1 MLIQIVYVHSQ
12 LSWENRPCRELGD
25 EQFGFVNNGD
35 CSCFGVACEADYYCT
50 ASKLPDSTVP
60 INFSGQGQ
68 CIKVPSNKNRICPM
82 TPVYGAKEGE
92 AWPYISGK
100 TKEGILR
107 LESDDHCLCNGRWFC
122 KEAYEICS
130 EFLGCIPR
138 FDAIYDHEKNKIYK
152 SETQGYSQW
161 IIYENPD
168 EIIRETLR
176 GAFDLYEDFTQY
188 DEPDYHNFS
197 FFDMENENC
206 SAIGRIQRED
216 VAARCSSPE
225 FIDLVVSKCTNAM
238 DIKGCAQHE
247 VQSCHAQFPLGSPK
261 AWISSDTPRNPEPI
275 KIPSKVYT
283 VVHHTSGEEVLH
295 SDHAGKVYVKSD
307 KTDLTSLSQFK
318 GNVNGVDSDEK
329 LVPNPLFVDFIEINW
344 RCTDFDFAE
353 IALYHESLGGTFTNS
368 DLAFMGHHDKSGYST
383 VQHLSPYVQEI
394 RHRQL
399 KATSML
405 PQYPYTSC
413 QLWDTK
419 LCDSQ
424 FNEGPDDKPSP
435 REECFDC
442 DYDLNLEETVKV
454 VATTGSEFNLF
465 ILPQMSE
472 EHGMKQSGSF
482 GLMNIGY
489 NPVRIVY
496 SADKWKGSTW
506 NLNLVR
512 GCDKKPLNLKD
523 MNGEA
528 LKPSGICRDYWYIY
542 GDPLEYSNANT
553 LFTDTNEPFWLIL
566 VAHKRREFNA
576 TTMKMV
582 DVVKPPPSDLLSV
595 KKEQVIVSH
604 NLQTKRDNANA
615 LEASS
620 CRLGLSQYDD
630 VYTNEKW
637 SKMVADYTLDNRIRA
652 TCDWFFSRDVKKS
665 CFPYSAHKTKSEDE
679 DRASVCRFCNQDMD
693 KGEGIASTDRVPC
706 YQEIG
711 GEITQN
717 RYFGKMKYHM
727 DNHYFEKKCIG
738 HRKIPKRMVP
748 PGAFE
753 DLEDH
758 FETRKVCHT
767 NYEGGFLTLLK
778 GGNEN
783 CVNKKIEHFFPKHNV
798 DSFDDDLIINEHISI
813 MFNEA
818 RMGRRQSEHTKTAK
832 HQGYS
837 DIWDSSIYGSYGNSL
852 SMLVYSP
859 IKTDFAIAV
868 ESMKNI
874 KNWAFV
880 DRGYLRSGFPFFNSE
895 RNTNNV
901 AEEYEKENGEYDSS
915 TGNAICPNT
924 QKEKAQKDNLRYH
937 DCQDVWYKVPYCSD
951 WKCDDPATCWTWSE
965 EEWFVKPK
973 CVHPESMVEANKYE
987 WISGMDGGADVKTF
1001 KFNEHFNRNVDAINM
1016 NAGDSGT
1023 YLFDASTRY
1032 QFKYGATIHVKY
1044 YWQSYTLDY
1053 DLKSGTVEPFYNPY
1067 VHYNK
1072 MFENVPDKSSKR
1084 CHFRNNEGFWK
1095 NKKQANLFG
1104 TPSQNLTIGHVKDQD
1119 KNVLLSETTWLIDNI
1134 NPNKAVQFVLKGDS
1148 FEFCK
1153 NDVEAPRD
1161 CLCGK
1166 RRCKAGQWCYYKHF
1180 TRAFDPRILES
1191 NSMLGEPF
1199 DLVGHVSDRKI
1210 VPCES
1215 VDPDANFTT
1224 STANIKKRTT
1234 DCVCGTRAIDPSKK
1248 ITSDNIEPVWVNVT
1262 DGPYIT
1268 CNFALNIYG
1277 QGDMAMEVPILGPPC
1292 ESSYGFAPNDDHC
1305 SCYSTKTGRLNA
1317 SEALEHVHWS
1327 NYFLGQYCLRA
1338 EERVEH
1344 IAYALV
1350 TDGYCHTYD
1359 SDDGEFF
1366 GPWDVV
1372 KNPDQCLEGSRR
1384 IDDKTLTINPK
1395 VRYTRAKHDQS
1406 GCSWDKGGWYLLFN
1420 SWLPKESGWDMGV
1433 YTNPEHDKYMK
1444 PCDETWAEDPT
1455 RSGCICQLRGERCD
1469 AVLAESPL
1477 DGSHYNKSFCLC
1489 GQKKCTDG
1497 KYCYE
1502 KLSGCEDSNAF
1513 TCNVFENQCWPEN
1526 AQRILVKTGVR
1537 LDKMYSVEKVS
1548 TDPQSIPVCEEDKDA
1563 TEECLCG
1570 DRFKVLPT
1578 ICSVGEYCHHRLST
1592 CYSEKQ
1598 ELCPTN
1604 VYNTEM
1610 DKCVCGLKK
1619 NKAPHLMNVYENLDD
1634 ATKEPEDQSRF
1645 FDTVD
1650 CEIGQLCVLRKYGNS
1665 LEPDAACLS
1674 QPVDPCV
1681 AYPARIDR
1689 ALCQC
1694 GNKIARRNE
1703 FCYKGEVREERFPM
1717 CKDMKSH
1724 PNEGERI
1731 MSNCYC
1737 PNATANVLLED
1748 GDNKYCDFRSQ
1759 PSGLGVVKDL
1769 PTMECDYAD
1778 VLTSEMTQEDRCL
1791 CRGTEQNIVCAT
1803 GEMCGKLQ
1811 GGQPNCYDDF
1821 IKVCDASL
1829 SCAESLAESDNCF
1842 CDGIETEPT
1851 SICTGAGI
1859 VHNPVCDRY
1868 ESPYDVVKKGKYFHS
1883 FNMRQ
1888 FHTELQ
1894 NYTFDNMDI
1903 YGERYDAFAFPEKED
1918 LFRLK
1923 PDAPNWCDPL
1933 AAFDH
1938 PEHYDCFYLPTRA
1951 KLKAKV
1957 TLAID
1962 WSSENEFLIP
1972 GASTVKL
1979 STALSLASD
1988 LEIRDCEAY
1997 RITVH
2002 QDGYTADWEADD
2014 FGATILDNIQCP
2026 DGYCIKRKG
2035 RNEFCSPSTDC
2046 IPENTYQS
2054 CERFGTA
2061 KRKFTWNKYSD
2072 VYEKSDLL
2080 SQKFDAYD
2088 SAYDTANTI
2097 EETEY
2102 IDSGIFTENDE
2113 LDFSTEILECHLQDV
2128 STGVEETIYDWKEET
2143 IANRRSIFE
2152 WPVQEEGEKRLTCKI
2167 GIFSANI
2174 LERKD
2179 PIPLKVTTVER
2190 RFMGGYP
2197 GNTHFKPRAAA
2208 VDVRLVPGNGSA
2220 CYKINGAEN
2229 TNWKPIY
2236 SSFHRNP
2243 CNILLDRS
2251 NTYQFAYRTN
2261 EIDRIEDMDITT
2273 IENKQTCI
2281 LEREYRHHA
2290 QVDEWIASGSCKKLR
2305 ALPEGMWADRLE
2317 KTHFL
2322 AHEDPAEEC
2331 AQRCHYAF
2339 GSSAFTLK
2347 TSTGI
2352 PTWLNTHVGFESDG
2366 FTDKYAGTNFWEK
2379 FKSLT
2384 QVWRDIP
2391 APQRLDKCACAS
2403 DTCDKQENIAD
2414 LMPQIITNDRETCF
2428 ETFFP
2433 MFFDLHNDPKAQ
2445 KEYFD
2450 EQFVQENVCGL
2461 GTVTNRFEKTYYR
2474 SYSIKYDH
2482 LSVLSPHITN
2492 ITVID
2497 MDDLNSV
2504 DIQGFNSIIPFEKK
2518 YRASICIKYEPWCP
2532 VISEDTPKKYI
2543 HENQYECLC
2552 HTEAKKETWD
2562 EREPFWVYERKRIFK
2577 SETKYCFQE
2586 PDTRKL
2592 IIHKK
2597 PCSAYNKTI
2606 PWELGFNK
2614 SVMNNFEVE
2623 NLQECYCGGDN
2634 ELYCSATE
2642 FCLGDSGERVCQ
2654 SIHQLID
2661 ADIPVRVV
2669 DHGTCSDMPGW
2680 TPVFDPLFCYV
2691 HRQLL
2696 LRPHG
2701 YEISS
2706 SELQPHTFEAFEP
2719 SILMEDVK
2727 FTRLGDLQDK
2737 HEADELY
2744 YGLSFPEG
2752 CSLSWIS
2759 DMDTNVPFYDNEHL
2773 KPIDVDGQR
2782 FNIGHHKYNG
2792 HWGQDCAIPSLA
2804 KWYFETPPDRYS
2816 SAYYSCDQHRD
2827 DGIWPEYYV
2836 KKNQFGTTRALP
2848 KLHSGD
2854 INRPLG
2860 IYAKFGNEDTP
2871 VGQQVLQVNT
2881 KNVQYMQFSQ
2891 IENIPA
2897 EIYSITYSQKKLCK
2911 LERPSCEDVQTGAD
2925 YDSKYCVKTDGTV
2938 LDLSTAT
2945 FDNIGTSCT
2954 TDIPLDELDDLH
2966 FCTCHDNEL
2975 CSSKDAPFC
2984 LTNGKCVK
2992 NGKCID
2998 KKGLL
3003 AECEGKGGWLR
3014 HPLKNTNEKQECE
3027 EWFQSD
3033 TESTRPSNQACGML
3047 KCPPGHTY
3055 SKNLNACSDSKHT
3068 DTFSLMAKLTS
3079 GECKDI
3085 TTNKTRST
3093 YDCERYF
3100 HGQSSTF
3107 EEFFEEDHNDVPFG
3121 CSLSVRF
3128 ENERPV
3134 YSKAFHNPHQSRKDC
3149 SVKTPCL
3156 CQMEGIKECR
3166 PNEIVSET
3174 CVCGRYREVV
3184 MPGGMCVYNK
3194 PYSKCFDSDQS
3205 VRMNWPCICGDKIVS
3220 SKEYCSVHED
3230 YSMVMA
3236 FSRYGA
3242 DFEANANTCHF
3253 QAIDVSLYRSEQ
3265 EGLISLPSPHDP
3277 FLDVI
3282 KPSGT
3287 RSNDHI
3293 TIENVMRDLND
3304 LAKSIHAIEGGY
3316 TLGTKNYSFAGLYD
3330 TPGLFCT
3337 AKKHCYFGLP
3347 GNYSAKPVLGNHE
3360 CTSSDHTYTKS
3371 PIYSADD
3378 CAAVCGKTKN
3388 CHLFSYRDS
3397 DYACKLEKTY
3407 GKECSQGWIPSN
3419 FSTFAVH
3426 LRFDT
3431 SAHLKPNC
3439 TNSLGK
3445 YCFDSIEIID
3455 KSGKEI
3461 YLGGKEPFRNP
3472 EMGVKGLYHTLE
3484 ETKVHYYIGEQ
3495 GNKHCTEDVRAFC
3508 GIQR

>member
-1 MLIQIVYVHSQ
+1 MYLFFCTLFLQLLTIRGQ
-12 LSWENRPCRELGD
+12 LSWENRPCREAHQ
-25 EQFGFVNNGD
+25 EQFGFVNNAD
-35 CSCFGVACEADYYCT
+35 CSCFGVVCEADYYCT
-50 ASKLPDSTVP
+50 ASKLPDSIVP
-60 INFSGQGQ
+60 INYSGQGQ
-68 CIKVPSNKNRICPM
+68 CIKVPSNKDRICPM
-82 TPVYGAKEGE
+82 TPVYGAEEGT

-138 FDAIYDHEKNKIYK
+138 FDAIYDHANKKIYK
-152 SETQGYSQW
+152 SQTQGYSQW

-176 GAFDLYEDFTQY
+176 GAFDVYDDVTQN
-188 DEPDYHNFS
+188 DDPNYHTFS
-197 FFDMENENC
+197 FFDLEHDTC

-216 VAARCSSPE
+216 VDAVCKSAE
-225 FIDLVVSKCTNAM
+225 FVNYVQSKCQDAKNNEY
-238 DIKGCAQHE
+238 CAQQE
-247 VQSCHAQFPLGSPK
+247 NYICEAQFPLGSPK

-275 KIPSKVYT
+275 MNPSKVYT
-283 VVHHTSGEEVLH
+283 VVHHTSGDEVLH
-295 SDHAGKVYVKSD
+295 SEHAGNVMVKSD

-344 RCTDFDFAE
+344 RCTDFDYAE
-353 IALYHESLGGTFTNS
+353 IALHTERRNGTFTNIEREKI
-368 DLAFMGHHDKSGYST
+368 AWTRHHDKSGYRA
-383 VQHLSPYVQEI
+383 VAHLSPDDQAW
-394 RHRQL
+394 RHTQL
-399 KATSML
+399 EGTSVL

-413 QLWDTK
+413 SLWDTK
-419 LCDSQ
+419 LCDSR
-424 FNEGPDDKPSP
+424 FNEGADDKRTP
-435 REECFDC
+435 REKCFDC
-442 DYDLNLEETVKV
+442 DYGLNLEESVKV
-454 VATTGSEFNLF
+454 VATTGTEYKMF
-465 ILPQMSE
+465 ILPQLSE
-472 EHGMKQSGSF
+472 EHGKKSENVSF
-482 GLMNIGY
+482 GLLNIDQ
-489 NPVRIVY
+489 NPVRAVY
-496 SADKWKGSTW
+496 SADKWKGAIW
-506 NLNLVR
+506 NTNLVR
-512 GCDKKPLNLKD
+512 GCEQKPLNLED
-523 MNGEA
+523 TNGEP
-528 LKPSGICRDYWYIY
+528 LKPSGRCRDYWYVY
-542 GDPLEYSNANT
+542 GDPSEYSNADD
-553 LFTDTNEPFWLIL
+553 LFTDKEEPFWLIL
-566 VAHKRREFNA
+566 FADKRLEFNT
-576 TTMKMV
+576 TTMTV
-582 DVVKPPPSDLLSV
+582 VTIVKPPPSDLLSV
-595 KKEQVIVSH
+595 KKEDVVVSH
-604 NLQTKRDNANA
+604 NLQTRKDSANA
-615 LEASS
+615 LEANS
-620 CRLGLSQYDD
+620 CRLGLTQYDH
-630 VYTNEKW
+630 VYTNDKW

-652 TCDWFFSRDVKKS
+652 TCDYFFSHDVKKS
-665 CFPYSAHKTKSEDE
+665 CFPFSNHLVKGTMTQTYN
-679 DRASVCRFCNQDMD
+679 FGLD
-693 KGEGIASTDRVPC
+693 KGDGRPATTEIPCYIEENGETRTDR
-706 YQEIG
+706 
-711 GEITQN
+711 
-717 RYFGKMKYHM
+717 RFGKMKYHM
-727 DNHYFEKKCIG
+727 DNHYFEEKCIG
-738 HRKIPKRMVP
+738 HRKLPTRMVNP
-748 PGAFE
+748 GSDEDLVTFTEDREICETHYDGAFSY
-753 DLEDH
+753 LVGGR
-758 FETRKVCHT
+758 TVCSIS
-767 NYEGGFLTLLK
+767 
-778 GGNEN
+778 
-783 CVNKKIEHFFPKHNV
+783 KIEHKYEKHNV
-798 DSFDDDLIINEHISI
+798 DTMSDPHVKISRYGR
-813 MFNEA
+813 NWDGREA
-818 RMGRRQSEHTKTAK
+818 KL
-832 HQGYS
+832 QGYS
-837 DIWDSSIYGSYGNSL
+837 DIWDTSIYGSYGDSRSL
-852 SMLVYSP
+852 LVYSP
-859 IKTDFAIAV
+859 IKADKHLAI
-868 ESMKNI
+868 EKTKNI
-874 KNWAFV
+874 KDWALI
-880 DRGYLRSGFPFFNSE
+880 GYGGPRSGFPYYNLK
-895 RNTNNV
+895 RNTNSV
-901 AEEYEKENGEYDSS
+901 ASEYDAENGEYDSQ
-915 TGNAICPNT
+915 GRAICPLS
-924 QKEKAQKDNLRYH
+924 QSHKAAKANLRYH
-937 DCQDVWYKVPYCSD
+937 DCPDVFYKVPLCGD
-951 WKCDDPATCWTWSE
+951 WKCYLASACWNSRSE
-965 EEWFVKPK
+965 QWFVKPK
-973 CVHPESMVEANKYE
+973 CVHPESMVKANKFHY
-987 WISGMDGGADVKTF
+987 DQDNNKFLTF
-1001 KFNEHFNRNVDAINM
+1001 REHFNRNVDGITFSE
-1016 NAGDSGT
+1016 GSEGT

-1032 QFKYGATIHVKY
+1032 QFKYGATVHVKY

-1053 DLKSGTVEPFYNPY
+1053 DMKSATIAPFYNPY

-1072 MFENVPDKSSKR
+1072 MFENVPEKSSKR

-1095 NKKQANLFG
+1095 NKKQASLFG
-1104 TPSQNLTIGHVKDQD
+1104 TPTQNITIANVNDKD
-1119 KNVLLSETTWLIDNI
+1119 KNVLTSETTWLVDNI
-1134 NPNKAVQFVLKGDS
+1134 NPNKAVQFVLKGES

-1153 NDVEAPRD
+1153 NDVKAPRD

-1166 RRCKAGQWCYYKHF
+1166 HRCRAGQWCYYKHF
-1180 TRAFDPRILES
+1180 VRAFDPRNLES
-1191 NSMLGEPF
+1191 NSMLGQPF

-1210 VPCES
+1210 EPCES

-1234 DCVCGTRAIDPSKK
+1234 DCVCGTRAIDPSKEV
-1248 ITSDNIEPVWVNVT
+1248 SADNIEPVWVNIK

-1292 ESSYGFAPNDDHC
+1292 ESSYGYAPNDDHC

-1317 SEALEHVHWS
+1317 SEAREHVHWS
-1327 NYFLGQYCLRA
+1327 NYFLGQYCFRA
-1338 EERVEH
+1338 EQRVEH
-1344 IAYALV
+1344 VAYALV
-1350 TDGYCHTYD
+1350 TDGYCQTYD

-1384 IDDKTLTINPK
+1384 IDDKSLTINPK
-1395 VRYTRAKHDQS
+1395 VRFTRAKHDQS

-1420 SWLPKESGWDMGV
+1420 SWLPKESGWDKSV
-1433 YTNPEHDKYMK
+1433 FTDPTHYKYMK
-1444 PCDETWAEDPT
+1444 PCDETFAEDPT

-1477 DGSHYNKSFCLC
+1477 DASHYNKSFCLC

-1513 TCNVFENQCWPEN
+1513 TCNMFENQCWPEN

-1537 LDKMYSVEKVS
+1537 LNKMYSVEKVS
-1548 TDPQSIPVCEEDKDA
+1548 SVPQKNPVCGEGIEA

-1578 ICSVGEYCHHRLST
+1578 VCSVGEYCHHRLST

-1598 ELCPTN
+1598 DLCPTN

-1610 DKCVCGLKK
+1610 NKCVCGLKK
-1619 NKAPHLMNVYENLDD
+1619 NKAPHLMNVYQNLDE
-1634 ATKEPEDQSRF
+1634 ATEEPEDQSRF

-1650 CEIGQLCVLRKYGNS
+1650 CEKGQLCVLRKYGNS

-1674 QPVDPCV
+1674 QAIDPCV
-1681 AYPARIDR
+1681 AYPAVIEKS
-1689 ALCQC
+1689 LCQC
-1694 GNKIARRNE
+1694 GNKIASRNE
-1703 FCYKGEVREERFPM
+1703 FCYKGEVRKERFPM

-1724 PNEGERI
+1724 PSEGDRI
-1731 MSNCYC
+1731 ISNCYC
-1737 PNATANVLLED
+1737 PTESENVLLED
-1748 GDNKYCDFRSQ
+1748 GDNKYCDFRLQ
-1759 PSGLGVVKDL
+1759 PFGCNDGTSMCGVVKDM
-1769 PTMECDYAD
+1769 PTMECEYAD
-1778 VLTSEMTQEDRCL
+1778 VLTSEMTQGDRCL

-1803 GEMCGKLQ
+1803 GETCGRLQ
-1811 GGQPNCYDDF
+1811 GGQPNCYDEL

-1829 SCAESLAESDNCF
+1829 SCAESLAQSDNCF
-1842 CDGIETEPT
+1842 CDGVETEPT

-1868 ESPYDVVKKGKYFHS
+1868 ESPYDVVKKGKYFHN

-1888 FHTELQ
+1888 FHIELQ
-1894 NYTFDNMDI
+1894 NYTFEDMDI
-1903 YGERYDAFAFPEKED
+1903 YGERYDAFTFPETEN

-1933 AAFDH
+1933 EAFDH

-1951 KLKAKV
+1951 KLNAKV

-1962 WSSENEFLIP
+1962 WSSDNEFLIP

-1979 STALSLASD
+1979 STAVSLASELD
-1988 LEIRDCEAY
+1988 IRDCQAY
-1997 RITVH
+1997 RIKVN
-2002 QDGYTADWEADD
+2002 QDGYTANWEADD

-2026 DGYCIKRKG
+2026 QGYCIKRKD
-2035 RNEFCSPSTDC
+2035 RDEFCTVSTDC
-2046 IPENTYQS
+2046 IAENMYQN

-2097 EETEY
+2097 ENTEY
-2102 IDSGIFTENDE
+2102 IDSGIFTKNDK
-2113 LDFSTEILECHLQDV
+2113 LDFSTEILECNLQDV
-2128 STGVEETIYDWKEET
+2128 STGFEQNIYDWKKENIE
-2143 IANRRSIFE
+2143 NRRSIFE
-2152 WPVQEEGEKRLTCKI
+2152 WPVEDEGEKRLICKI
-2167 GIFSANI
+2167 GIFSADI

-2179 PIPLKVTTVER
+2179 PTPLQVTTVER

-2220 CYKINGAEN
+2220 CYQINGGEN
-2229 TNWKPIY
+2229 TNWMPIY
-2236 SSFHRNP
+2236 ASFHRNP

-2251 NTYQFAYRTN
+2251 NTYQFAYKTN
-2261 EIDRIEDMDITT
+2261 EIDRIEDMEIATV
-2273 IENKQTCI
+2273 ENKQTCV

-2290 QVDEWIASGSCKKLR
+2290 YVDERIASGSCKNLR
-2305 ALPEGMWADRLE
+2305 ALPEGMWADRLD
-2317 KTHFL
+2317 KAHFL
-2322 AHEDPAEEC
+2322 SHEDPAEEC

-2347 TSTGI
+2347 TSIGI
-2352 PTWLNTHVGFESDG
+2352 PTWLDTHVGFESDG
-2366 FTDKYAGTNFWEK
+2366 FTDKYAGSNFWEK

-2384 QVWRDIP
+2384 KVWRDIP
-2391 APQRLDKCACAS
+2391 EPQILEKCACAS
-2403 DTCDKQENIAD
+2403 DSCDQQINRAE
-2414 LMPQIITNDRETCF
+2414 LMPQIITNDREKCF

-2445 KEYFD
+2445 KKYFD

-2461 GTVTNRFEKTYYR
+2461 GTKENRFQNTFYR

-2497 MDDLNSV
+2497 MEDLNSV
-2504 DIQGFNSIIPFEKK
+2504 DILGFNSIIPFENK
-2518 YRASICIKYEPWCP
+2518 YKASICIKYEPWCP
-2532 VISEDTPKKYI
+2532 VISENTPKKHI

-2606 PWELGFNK
+2606 PWELGFKK

-2661 ADIPVRVV
+2661 EDMPVRVI

-2680 TPVFDPLFCYV
+2680 TPVFDPLFCYA

-2706 SELQPHTFEAFEP
+2706 SDLHPHTFDAFEP
-2719 SILMEDVK
+2719 SVLMEEVK
-2727 FTRLGDLQDK
+2727 YTRLGDLQDK

-2759 DMDTNVPFYDNEHL
+2759 DMDENVPFYDNEHL
-2773 KPIDVDGQR
+2773 KPIEVGEQR

-2792 HWGQDCAIPSLA
+2792 DWGQDCAIPSLA
-2804 KWYFETPPDRYS
+2804 EWYFETPPDRYS
-2816 SAYYSCDQHRD
+2816 SAYYSCDQHRQ

-2860 IYAKFGNEDTP
+2860 IYAKFGKGDTP

-2911 LERPSCEDVQTGAD
+2911 LERPSCEDVQSGAD
-2925 YDSKYCVKTDGTV
+2925 YDSKYCVNTDGTV
-2938 LDLSTAT
+2938 MDLSTAT
-2945 FDNIGTSCT
+2945 FDNVGSCI
-2954 TDIPLDELDDLH
+2954 TDIPLDESANLH
-2966 FCTCHDNEL
+2966 FCTCHDNEM

-2984 LTNGKCVK
+2984 VTNGKCVK

-2998 KKGLL
+2998 KQSLK

-3014 HPLKNTNEKQECE
+3014 HPLQNTNEKQECE
-3027 EWFQSD
+3027 DWFQSD
-3033 TESTRPSNQACGML
+3033 IESTRPSNRACGML
-3047 KCPPGHTY
+3047 KCPAGHTY
-3055 SKNLNACSDSKHT
+3055 SASLNACSDAKHSN
-3068 DTFSLMAKLTS
+3068 TFSLMAKLTS

-3085 TTNKTRST
+3085 TTNTTRST

-3100 HGQSSTF
+3100 QGQSTMF
-3107 EEFFEEDHNDVPFG
+3107 QEFFEEDHNDVPFG

-3128 ENERPV
+3128 EKDQPV

-3149 SVKTPCL
+3149 SAKTPCL
-3156 CQMEGIKECR
+3156 CQVEDMKECTL
-3166 PNEIVSET
+3166 NQVVSET
-3174 CVCGRYREVV
+3174 CLCGSYRDVV

-3205 VRMNWPCICGDKIVS
+3205 VRMNWPCICGHKIVS
-3220 SKEYCSVHED
+3220 SKEYCSVRED

-3253 QAIDVSLYRSEQ
+3253 QAIDVSLYRSEE
-3265 EGLISLPSPHDP
+3265 EGLVSLPSPHDP
-3277 FLDVI
+3277 YLDVI

-3304 LAKSIHAIEGGY
+3304 LAASIHYIEGGY

-3330 TPGLFCT
+3330 TPGLFCN

-3347 GNYSAKPVLGNHE
+3347 GHYSAKPVLGNHE
-3360 CTSSDHTYTKS
+3360 CASSDYSYTKS

-3388 CHLFSYRDS
+3388 CDLFSYRDS
-3397 DYACKLEKTY
+3397 DYACKLENTY
-3407 GKECSQGWIPSN
+3407 GKECSKGWIPSN

-3426 LRFDT
+3426 LKFDT
-3431 SAHLKPNC
+3431 SAQLNSSC
-3439 TNSLGK
+3439 TNSFGK
-3445 YCFDSIEIID
+3445 ICFDSIQLVD
-3455 KSGKEI
+3455 KNKKTI
-3461 YLGGKEPFRNP
+3461 YLGGEQPFRNP
-3472 EMGVKGLYHTLE
+3472 NMGVKGLYHTLE
-3484 ETKVHYYIGEQ
+3484 ETKIHYYIGER
-3495 GNKHCTEDVRAFC
+3495 GDKHCTEDVRAFC

>member
-1 MLIQIVYVHSQ
+1 METNTWKAGEKY
-12 LSWENRPCRELGD
+12 
-25 EQFGFVNNGD
+25 GFVNNAD

-68 CIKVPSNKNRICPM
+68 CIKVPSNKDRICPM

-107 LESDDHCLCNGRWFC
+107 LKSDDHCVCNGRWFC

-138 FDAIYDHEKNKIYK
+138 FDALYDYANNKIVK

-176 GAFDLYEDFTQY
+176 GAFDLYEDVTHEN
-188 DEPDYHNFS
+188 DPDFHSFS
-197 FFDMENENC
+197 FFDMENETC

-216 VAARCSSPE
+216 QVE
-225 FIDLVVSKCTNAM
+225 KCNGVDHSDCTT
-238 DIKGCAQHE
+238 
-247 VQSCHAQFPLGSPK
+247 QFPIGYPK
-261 AWISSDTPRNPEPI
+261 AWMSPDTPRNPEPI
-275 KIPSKVYT
+275 KVPSKVYT
-283 VVHHTSGEEVLH
+283 VVHHTAGDEVLH
-295 SDHAGKVYVKSD
+295 QEHAEKVYVKAD

-318 GNVNGVDSDEK
+318 GNLNGIDSDEK
-329 LVPNPLFVDFIEINW
+329 LVPNPLFVDFIEISW
-344 RCTDFDFAE
+344 RCTDFDYAE
-353 IALYHESLGGTFTNS
+353 IALNHNGNFGNIDREE
-368 DLAFMGHHDKSGYST
+368 LAWMKHHDSGYSST
-383 VQHLSPYVQEI
+383 NHLSPDVQER
-394 RHRQL
+394 RHAL
-399 KATSML
+399 SGTSML
-405 PQYPYTSC
+405 PQYEYTSC
-413 QLWDTK
+413 RLWDPK
-419 LCDSQ
+419 LCDKQ
-424 FNEGPDDKPSP
+424 FNEGPDDKKEP
-435 REECFDC
+435 REKCFDC
-442 DYDLNLEETVKV
+442 DYGLKLEDTVKTV
-454 VATTGSEFNLF
+454 STTGSEFTMF
-465 ILPQMSE
+465 ILPEMSE
-472 EHGMKQSGSF
+472 EHGSKQGGTYGF
-482 GLMNIGY
+482 LNIGD
-489 NPVRIVY
+489 NPVRNVY
-496 SADKWKGSTW
+496 SATKWKGSKW
-506 NLNLVR
+506 NTNILR
-512 GCDKKPLNLKD
+512 GCDKKPPNLLD

-528 LKPSGICRDYWYIY
+528 LKLSGDCRDYWYIY
-542 GDPLEYSNANT
+542 GDPDEYLNADK
-553 LFTDTNEPFWLIL
+553 LFTNQDEPFWLL
-566 VAHKRREFNA
+566 TFAKRKRLFNA
-576 TTMKMV
+576 STQTVYYKV
-582 DVVKPPPSDLLSV
+582 ESAPSDLLSV
-595 KKEQVIVSH
+595 KTEHVVVSH
-604 NLQTKRDNANA
+604 NLQTKRDNSNA
-615 LEASS
+615 FQASS
-620 CRLGLSQYDD
+620 CRLGRHETDR
-630 VYTNEKW
+630 VYTNDKW
-637 SKMVADYTLDNRIRA
+637 SKMVADYTLDNRIRQ
-652 TCDWFFSRDVKKS
+652 TCDHFFSQDVKKS
-665 CFPYSAHKTKSEDE
+665 CFPYSAHEQRTKGADANKWTDWSLT
-679 DRASVCRFCNQDMD
+679 RFDNQNMD
-693 KGEGIASTDRVPC
+693 KGEGTSSTDSVPC

-711 GEITQN
+711 GEISQN

-727 DNHYFEKKCIG
+727 DNHYFTNKCIG

-748 PGAFE
+748 AGALE
-753 DLEDH
+753 DLVNTVDSKT
-758 FETRKVCHT
+758 FCRKKTVEEHTGLFDLMWSAAQGVEEVC
-767 NYEGGFLTLLK
+767 YDYKVERK
-778 GGNEN
+778 Y
-783 CVNKKIEHFFPKHNV
+783 PKHNV
-798 DSFDDDLIINEHISI
+798 DSFEADDITGIK
-813 MFNEA
+813 FNQA
-818 RMGRRQSEHTKTAK
+818 RMGRRESEHVLEAK

-837 DIWDSSIYGSYGNSL
+837 DIWDSSIYGSYGNSKAL
-852 SMLVYSP
+852 LVYSP
-859 IKTDFAIAV
+859 IVKEDSSTVATEETKNMKDWALEKSG
-868 ESMKNI
+868 ESKR
-874 KNWAFV
+874 F
-880 DRGYLRSGFPFFNSE
+880 GFPYFNPT
-895 RNTNNV
+895 RITNEV
-901 AEEYEKENGEYDSS
+901 AEEYEKENGEYDSA
-915 TGNAICPNT
+915 GNAICPKEQT
-924 QKEKAQKDNLRYH
+924 EKAKKDNLRYH
-937 DCQDVWYKVPYCSD
+937 DCPDVWYKVPKCGD
-951 WKCDDPATCWTWSE
+951 WKCSDPAACWTWSE

-973 CVHPESMVEANKYE
+973 CVHPESMVVADEYE
-987 WISGMDGGADVKTF
+987 YITGTDGGADVKSF
-1001 KFNEHFNRNVDAINM
+1001 KFNKHYNRNVDPIDM
-1016 NAGDSGT
+1016 NAGHSGE

-1053 DLKSGTVEPFYNPY
+1053 DLKTGTIPPVFYPY

-1072 MFENVPDKSSKR
+1072 MFENVPEKSSKR
-1084 CHFRNNEGFWK
+1084 CHFKNRAGFWN
-1095 NKKQANLFG
+1095 NKKQASLFG
-1104 TPSQNLTIGHVKDQD
+1104 TPSQNITIGHINTLD
-1119 KNVLLSETTWLIDNI
+1119 KNILASETAWLVDNM
-1134 NPNKAVQFVLKGDS
+1134 NPSKAVQFVLRGDS

-1153 NDVEAPRD
+1153 NDVEVPRD

-1166 RRCKAGQWCYYKHF
+1166 RRCRAGQWCYYKHF
-1180 TRAFDPRILES
+1180 VRAFDPRILES

-1224 STANIKKRTT
+1224 STADIKKRTT

-1262 DGPYIT
+1262 DGAYIT

-1277 QGDMAMEVPILGPPC
+1277 QSDMAMEVPILGPPC
-1292 ESSYGFAPNDDHC
+1292 ENSYGFSPNDNHC
-1305 SCYSTKTGRLNA
+1305 SCYATKNNRLNA
-1317 SEALEHVHWS
+1317 SEAREHVYWS
-1327 NYFLGQYCLRA
+1327 NYFLGQYCFRA

-1350 TDGYCHTYD
+1350 TDGYCQTYD

-1420 SWLPKESGWDMGV
+1420 SWLPKESGWDDSV
-1433 YTNPEHDKYMK
+1433 YTDPEHDKYMK
-1444 PCDETWAEDPT
+1444 PCDATWAEDPT

-1477 DGSHYNKSFCLC
+1477 DATHYNKSFCLC

-1513 TCNVFENQCWPEN
+1513 TCNVFENQCWPES

-1537 LDKMYSVEKVS
+1537 LNKMYSVEKLT
-1548 TDPQSIPVCEEDKDA
+1548 TDPQSIPVCGEGIK
-1563 TEECLCG
+1563 TTGECLCG

-1610 DKCVCGLKK
+1610 DMCVCGLKK
-1619 NKAPHLMNVYENLDD
+1619 NRAPHLMNVYQNLDE
-1634 ATKEPEDQSRF
+1634 ATKEPEDQSKF

-1650 CEIGQLCVLRKYGNS
+1650 CEIGQLCVLRNYGNS

-1681 AYPARIDR
+1681 AYPSPIEK

-1694 GNKIARRNE
+1694 GNKMASRNE

-1737 PNATANVLLED
+1737 VTTGGNVLLED
-1748 GDNKYCDFRSQ
+1748 GDNKYCDFRPQ
-1759 PSGLGVVKDL
+1759 APAGVVRDL

-1811 GGQPNCYDDF
+1811 GGQPNCYDEK

-1842 CDGIETEPT
+1842 CDGIETERAD
-1851 SICTGAGI
+1851 ICTGAGI
-1859 VHNPVCDRY
+1859 VKNPVCDRY

-1888 FHTELQ
+1888 FHTRVQ
-1894 NYTFDNMDI
+1894 NFTFDDMEI
-1903 YGERYDAFAFPEKED
+1903 FGERYDAFSFPNVAD
-1918 LFRLK
+1918 IFRLK
-1923 PDAPNWCDPL
+1923 PDAPGWCDPL
-1933 AAFDH
+1933 AVVDH
-1938 PEHYDCFYLPTRA
+1938 PEHYECLYLPTRA

-1957 TLAID
+1957 SLTID
-1962 WSSENEFLIP
+1962 WSSDYEYLIP

-1979 STALSLASD
+1979 ATAISLASD
-1988 LEIRDCEAY
+1988 HEIRDCEAY
-1997 RITVH
+1997 RVTV
-2002 QDGYTADWEADD
+2002 DSNGNTADWEADD
-2014 FGATILDNIQCP
+2014 RYSTMLDNIQCP
-2026 DGYCIKRKG
+2026 DGSCIQRKDSDG
-2035 RNEFCSPSTDC
+2035 QCRASTDC
-2046 IPENTYQS
+2046 IPETPYQS
-2054 CERFGTA
+2054 CDRFGTA
-2061 KRKFTWNKYSD
+2061 KRKFTWKKYSD
-2072 VYEKSDLL
+2072 VFEKSNLL
-2080 SQKFDAYD
+2080 SQKF
-2088 SAYDTANTI
+2088 SAYNTDYDEAYIIEDTP
-2097 EETEY
+2097 Y

-2113 LDFSTEILECHLQDV
+2113 LDFSTEILDCELHNI
-2128 STGVEETIYDWKEET
+2128 STGSVENIYDWKIEKIEE
-2143 IANRRSIFE
+2143 RRSSFE
-2152 WPVQEEGEKRLTCKI
+2152 WPVQEEGEKMITCTI
-2167 GIFSANI
+2167 GIFSADI

-2179 PIPLKVTTVER
+2179 PTPLETITIER

-2208 VDVRLVPGNGSA
+2208 VDVRLVPGNGSE

-2261 EIDRIEDMDITT
+2261 DIDRIEDMDITT
-2273 IENKQTCI
+2273 IENEQTCI

-2290 QVDEWIASGSCKKLR
+2290 EVDKWIASGSCKKLR
-2305 ALPEGMWADRLE
+2305 ALPEGMWADRLD

-2322 AHEDPAEEC
+2322 AHEDPTEEC

-2339 GSSAFTLK
+2339 GSSAFTMK
-2347 TSTGI
+2347 TSIGI

-2391 APQRLDKCACAS
+2391 TPQRLDKCACAS
-2403 DTCDKQENIAD
+2403 DTCDQQEHHAD
-2414 LMPQIITNDRETCF
+2414 LMPQIRTGDLETCF

-2433 MFFDLHNDPKAQ
+2433 MFFELHNNPKAQ
-2445 KEYFD
+2445 KKYFD
-2450 EQFVQENVCGL
+2450 EQFVQGNVCGL
-2461 GTVTNRFEKTYYR
+2461 GTETNRFEKTYYR

-2482 LSVLSPHITN
+2482 MSILSPHITN
-2492 ITVID
+2492 ITVVD
-2497 MDDLNSV
+2497 LEDLNSL
-2504 DIQGFNSIIPFEKK
+2504 DIQGFNSIVPFENK

-2532 VISEDTPKKYI
+2532 VISEATPKKSI

-2552 HTEAKKETWD
+2552 YTEAKKETWD

-2623 NLQECYCGGDN
+2623 NLQECFCGGDN

-2642 FCLGDSGERVCQ
+2642 FCLGDTGERVCQ

-2680 TPVFDPLFCYV
+2680 TPVFDPLFCYA
-2691 HRQLL
+2691 HRELL

-2701 YEISS
+2701 HEISS
-2706 SELQPHTFEAFEP
+2706 SELQPHTFDAFEP
-2719 SILMEDVK
+2719 SVLMEDVK
-2727 FTRLGDLQDK
+2727 YTRLGDLQDK

-2759 DMDTNVPFYDNEHL
+2759 DMDANVPFYDNVHL
-2773 KPIDVDGQR
+2773 KPIEVDGQR

-2792 HWGQDCAIPSLA
+2792 QWGQGCAIPSQA

-2816 SAYYSCDQHRD
+2816 SAYYSCDKNRD

-2836 KKNQFGTTRALP
+2836 KINQFGTTRALP

-2860 IYAKFGNEDTP
+2860 IYAKFGKEDTP

-2881 KNVQYMQFSQ
+2881 KDVEYMQFSQ
-2891 IENIPA
+2891 LKDIPA

-2911 LERPSCEDVQTGAD
+2911 LERPSCDDVQSGAD
-2925 YDSKYCVKTDGTV
+2925 YDSKYCVKTDRVKTDRTV
-2938 LDLSTAT
+2938 MDLSTAT
-2945 FDNIGTSCT
+2945 FDNISTCT
-2954 TDIPLDELDDLH
+2954 TDIPLDESADLH

-2984 LTNGKCVK
+2984 LRNGKCVK
-2992 NGKCID
+2992 NGKCRD
-2998 KKGLL
+2998 KEGLL

-3027 EWFQSD
+3027 NWFQSD
-3033 TESTRPSNQACGML
+3033 TESTRPPVTCGGMHKCPCGML
-3047 KCPPGHTY
+3047 KCPRGRVY
-3055 SKNLNACSDSKHT
+3055 SKSLNACSDSEQS

-3100 HGQSSTF
+3100 NGQSTMF
-3107 EEFFEEDHNDVPFG
+3107 QEFFEEDHNDVPFG

-3128 ENERPV
+3128 ENDRPV

-3149 SVKTPCL
+3149 SEKNPCL
-3156 CQMEGIKECR
+3156 CQITNMAECTL
-3166 PNEIVSET
+3166 NAIVSET
-3174 CVCGRYREVV
+3174 CLCGTYRDVV
-3184 MPGGMCVYNK
+3184 MPGGMCVYHK

-3220 SKEYCSVHED
+3220 SKEYCSIREE
-3230 YSMVMA
+3230 YPMVMA

-3265 EGLISLPSPHDP
+3265 KGLISLPSPHDP
-3277 FLDVI
+3277 ALDVI

-3293 TIENVMRDLND
+3293 TIENVMHDLND
-3304 LAKSIHAIEGGY
+3304 LAQSIHTIEGGY
-3316 TLGTKNYSFAGLYD
+3316 TLGTENHSFAGLYD

-3360 CTSSDHTYTKS
+3360 CTSSDHTYTKT
-3371 PIYSADD
+3371 PIYNADD
-3378 CAAVCGKTKN
+3378 CAAACGKTKH

-3407 GKECSQGWIPSN
+3407 GKKCSQGWIPSN

-3431 SAHLKPNC
+3431 LAHLKPNC

-3445 YCFDSIEIID
+3445 DCYDSIGVMD

-3461 YLGGKEPFRNP
+3461 YLGGTEPFRNP

-3484 ETKVHYYIGEQ
+3484 QTKVHYYIGEQ
-3495 GNKHCTEDVRAFC
+3495 GDKHCTEDVRAFC